1 MTCKEKLIVDNPNCP
16 EETIKQILAEQCPI
30 DRYNVRPP
38 KDEDGDEH
46 CGGAWCIDCWNQ
58 EVPGTTDIKKDKEKN
73 MATTKKTKAQ
83 LMEELENSENT
94 VKDLKKQLKDLE
106 QYKVYQDAGA
116 EMKAIHTAFMDAG
129 FSDEQAFELI
139 RLSMMTNIANAKTGT
154 TFNIDFPKNYKPKG
168 MMR

>member
-1 MTCKEKLIVDNPNCP
+1 MTCKEKLRLDHPEWNDDDIRYVIDEECP
-16 EETIKQILAEQCPI
+16 ADHLDDVELPR
-30 DRYNVRPP
+30 DSV
-38 KDEDGDEH
+38 GDLM
-46 CGGAWCIDCWNQ
+46 CGRKSCDCWDQ
-58 EVPGTTDIKKDKEKN
+58 EYPEPKTEKEKN

-83 LMEELENSENT
+83 LMEELETSENT

-106 QYKVYQDAGA
+106 QYKVYEDAGT
-116 EMKAIHTAFMDAG
+116 EIKNIHTAFMKAG

-139 RLSMMTNIANAKTGT
+139 RLCMMTNIANAKTGT